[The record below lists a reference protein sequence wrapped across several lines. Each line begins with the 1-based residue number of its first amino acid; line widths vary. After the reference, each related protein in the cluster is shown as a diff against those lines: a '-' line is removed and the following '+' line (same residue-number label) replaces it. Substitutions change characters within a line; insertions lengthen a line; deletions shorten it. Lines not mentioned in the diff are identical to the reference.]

1 MPYPGRAG
9 CACGGGI
16 SMSEWNVV
24 ITVYEDGYNQARKIL
39 ERYGQVERTD
49 YFNILVMQSADSR
62 RLLEILQEE
71 VNRDPD
77 GMRPLARVMPV
88 FQSFTFQTAEDFEG
102 KARKAVWAWLPGLG
116 GKSFHL
122 RMHRRGFK
130 GKLSSMDEERFLDT
144 YLLEALEM
152 AGAQGEITFDDP
164 DAILALET
172 VGPRAGLSLW
182 TREELQRFPLLHL
195 N

>member
-1 MPYPGRAG
+1 MND
-9 CACGGGI
+9 
-16 SMSEWNVV
+16 WNVV
-24 ITVYEDGYNQARKIL
+24 ITVNDDGYNQARKIL
-39 ERYGQVERTD
+39 EGYGKVVRTD
-49 YFNILVMQSADSR
+49 YFNILLMQAADPRQLLTTLQEAADS
-62 RLLEILQEE
+62 
-71 VNRDPD
+71 DPES
-77 GMRPLARVMPV
+77 MKSLARVMPV
-88 FQSFTFQTAEDFEG
+88 VQTFTFQTAEEFEG
-102 KARKAVWAWLPGLG
+102 KARKAVWDWLPHLG

-152 AGAQGEITFDDP
+152 AGTEGEITFDYP

-182 TREELQRFPLLHL
+182 TREELERYPLLHL

>member
-1 MPYPGRAG
+1 MND
-9 CACGGGI
+9 
-16 SMSEWNVV
+16 WNVV
-24 ITVYEDGYNQARKIL
+24 ITVYDDGYNQARKLL
-39 ERYGQVERTD
+39 ERHGKVDRTD
-49 YFNILVMQSADSR
+49 YFNILLMQTADPR
-62 RLLEILQEE
+62 QLLDSLQEE
-71 VNRDPD
+71 ADRDPD
-77 GMRPLARVMPV
+77 SIRPLARVMPV
-88 FQSFTFQTAEDFEG
+88 VQTFTFQTAADFEA
-102 KARKAVWAWLPGLG
+102 KARKAVWDWLPELG

-152 AGAQGEITFDDP
+152 AGTEGEITFDDP

-182 TREELQRFPLLHL
+182 TREDLERYPLLHL
-195 N
+195 D

>member
-1 MPYPGRAG
+1 MND
-9 CACGGGI
+9 
-16 SMSEWNVV
+16 WNVV
-24 ITVYEDGYNQARKIL
+24 ITVYDDGYNQARKIL
-39 ERYGQVERTD
+39 EGYGKVVRTE
-49 YFNILVMQSADSR
+49 YFNILLMQVPDPR
-62 RLLEILQEE
+62 QLLETLQEE
-71 VNRDPD
+71 AHRDPES
-77 GMRPLARVMPV
+77 MKSLARVMPV
-88 FQSFTFQTAEDFEG
+88 VQTFTFQTAEEFEG
-102 KARKAVWAWLPGLG
+102 KARKAVWNWLPELC
-116 GKSFHL
+116 GKCFHL

-152 AGAQGEITFDDP
+152 AGSEGEITFDDP

-182 TREELQRFPLLHL
+182 TREELERYPLLHL